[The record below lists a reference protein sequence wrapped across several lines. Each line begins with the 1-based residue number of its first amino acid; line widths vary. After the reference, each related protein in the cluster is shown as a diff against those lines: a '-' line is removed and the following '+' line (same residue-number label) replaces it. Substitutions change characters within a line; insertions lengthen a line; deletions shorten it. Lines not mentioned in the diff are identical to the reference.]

1 MRLIVFFIV
10 LMSATA
16 NFAQIQKK
24 WLGHYVGEL
33 SIYSISGTRTVYHME
48 LIFKELNATSYE
60 WTIIYGEDSLR
71 QERKYILLDKG
82 DNLFEIDEQNGI
94 ILSCNLIG
102 NQFVSTFEVANNLIH
117 ATYTFG
123 RKDMHFDLT
132 SSTSKYNTGTLNPS
146 DSAVTQLVI
155 SYQTTTVQKA
165 ILKRK

>member
-1 MRLIVFFIV
+1 MRIFIV
-10 LMSATA
+10 LLCLQVTFS
-16 NFAQIQKK
+16 NFAQIQQK

-33 SIYSISGTRTVYHME
+33 SIYSISGASTVYHME

-71 QERKYILLDKG
+71 QERKYILISKG

-94 ILSCNLIG
+94 VLSCNLIG

-123 RKDMHFDLT
+123 RKDLEFNLT
-132 SSTSKYNTGTLNPS
+132 SSTSKYTTGEVNPA
-146 DSAVTQLVI
+146 DSAEVPLVL
-155 SYQTTTVQKA
+155 SCQTTTTQKA
-165 ILKRK
+165 ILKRQ